1 MYVYPNTK
9 FLWPQ
14 LLLNSWI
21 DMDLKKYIQIL
32 EKMKLKKIGTF
43 WVYMILVKILK
54 LPAPPPRLGKPPPP
68 AQVVS

>member
-21 DMDLKKYIQIL
+21 DMDLKKYIQIQIL

-54 LPAPPPRLGKPPPP
+54 LPAPPPPPPG
-68 AQVVS
+68 